1 DRYLLLI
8 GLSVFVLNMVNT
20 TGDFILA
27 QMVSAKAS
35 ALAAGAR
42 RAFIGAFYGDFQ
54 TWVSVLTAAIQILV
68 VGRIFKKVGVGRALV
83 FLGVHLGMHVFGF
96 AVVNVVAG
104 MIWIGLAVL
113 LRRRQAALAAASG
126 MRAATAVVPAVV
138 PASAPQGPG
147 DQRIVGAV
155 LR

>member
-1 DRYLLLI
+1 RDAKYKAKSAI
-8 GLSVFVLNMVNT
+8 DTVLVRLGDLGS
-20 TGDFILA
+20 TG
-27 QMVSAKAS
+27 
-35 ALAAGAR
+35 
-42 RAFIGAFYGDFQ
+42 
-54 TWVSVLTAAIQILV
+54 
-68 VGRIFKKVGVGRALV
+68 LV